1 MRVHDKLYIDGSWI
15 EPVGGGG
22 SIDVIDAA
30 TEEVMARVALGD
42 GRDADRAVT
51 AAARALEGW
60 AATPVEERA
69 RWLAR
74 LAEGLAVRAEEI
86 AAVIAREVGSP
97 ANIAKAVQAGL
108 PIAVASSYP
117 TVLRE
122 FRFEERIGNS
132 LVVKEPV
139 GVVGAITPWNYPLHQ
154 AVAKVA
160 PALAAGCSV
169 VLKPSEIAPSS
180 AFILAE
186 VVDAIGLPRGV
197 FNLVCGTG
205 EVVGEA
211 IARHPLVDMVSFTG
225 STAAGRRVSEL
236 AAAGVKRVSLE
247 LGGKS
252 ASVVLDDADLR
263 KAVSRTVGN
272 CFLNNGQ
279 TCNALTRLLVTRRQ
293 HDEAAGLAAEVA
305 ASFIMGDDG
314 KAKLGPLASARQ
326 RDRVRGYIR
335 VGAAEGARLVSGG
348 PEAPEH
354 LPRGY
359 YVKPTV
365 FADVKPEM
373 TIAQEEIFGPVLCIL
388 PYDTEDDAVRIANGT
403 VYGLAGA
410 VWSADPERAQRVAR
424 RLRAGQVDINGGR
437 FNLLAPFGGYKQ
449 SGHGRELGRYGL
461 DEFLEVKSLQM

>member
-1 MRVHDKLYIDGSWI
+1 
-15 EPVGGGG
+15 
-22 SIDVIDAA
+22 
-30 TEEVMARVALGD
+30 
-42 GRDADRAVT
+42 
-51 AAARALEGW
+51 
-60 AATPVEERA
+60 
-69 RWLAR
+69 
-74 LAEGLAVRAEEI
+74 
-86 AAVIAREVGSP
+86 
-97 ANIAKAVQAGL
+97 
-108 PIAVASSYP
+108 
-117 TVLRE
+117 VLRE

-293 HDEAAGLAAEVA
+293 HDEAAGLAAEAA